1 MAGPRDAS
9 CDARPAPH
17 CSEFSVPFPETRS
30 ATTAP
35 VVSSSAQSLAPFQ
48 PTTPATCCSALSFEA
63 AARRSRRPASRRS
76 TSSYAAHGAQPTMY
90 VAASVRLS
98 VLATAANAIAGRAM
112 AGTRYAIMEQELN
125 GCVQCIPTVVQISV
139 FRWLGVPRR
148 AGSNILLVLMN
159 NQLP

>member
-1 MAGPRDAS
+1 
-9 CDARPAPH
+9 
-17 CSEFSVPFPETRS
+17 
-30 ATTAP
+30 
-35 VVSSSAQSLAPFQ
+35 
-48 PTTPATCCSALSFEA
+48 
-63 AARRSRRPASRRS
+63 
-76 TSSYAAHGAQPTMY
+76 MY

-98 VLATAANAIAGRAM
+98 VLATAANANAGRAM
-112 AGTRYAIMEQELN
+112 AGTRYAIVERELN